1 MRMYIAR
8 TAILLACCVCALALD
23 PSLDVSQYAHT
34 AWKVRDGFTKAE
46 IHSVAQTTDG
56 YLWLGTESGLF
67 RFDGV
72 RVMLWR
78 PPDDQQLPSNYI
90 GSLLVSRDGTLWI
103 GTLKGLASWK
113 NGKLTQYPE
122 VTGTTIASLLED
134 RHGTAWFGTNEPSG
148 VGRLCGIQSGGVKC
162 YGRGDFG
169 LGITA
174 LYEDDSGNLWVASSQ
189 GLWRWGPNSPQ
200 RYVFP
205 RGVVEAD
212 SLIEDDNGELLLAT
226 NDGMK
231 HLVDGK
237 ILAYSLPQVSGYFR
251 PTSFLRSS
259 DGSLWIGSQ
268 QGLLHSHQGRM
279 DVFKAIDGLSGD
291 FIGGIFEDREGD
303 IWVRTQGGLDRFRD
317 VALPNASRTLGLSNS
332 GAHSVQATPDG
343 SVWIGTP
350 DRLYRWENADVTIY
364 PSRGALGRSRR
375 STEQALSANGHLT
388 EIANSGLSGDVAS
401 LGQDDR
407 GRLWVSTTDRVFYFE
422 NGRFVRVPGIPGEYT
437 SSISGD
443 GRDNV
448 WIGNGDLGLFHWT
461 RGGRVQHI
469 PASRLKQRVVRTL
482 IPDPQ
487 RDGVWVGFYE
497 GGIAHIEGDEVRVS
511 YDRAD
516 GIGSRVTHLRLG
528 SRGTL
533 WAATEAGLS
542 RISDSHVATLTTKN
556 GLPCDE
562 AHWSIEDEDHNIWLY
577 MPCGLVRIARSE
589 LDAWAGDLKRVVQ
602 FTSFDSSDGV
612 RSVAIYGSYGPHVT
626 KSPDGK
632 IWFVQRDGVGV
643 IDPKHLHFN
652 QLPPPVHIEQ
662 VTADG
667 KIYDV
672 ASSLRL
678 PTLVRNVAFDFVA
691 LSLVAPEKNRYRFM
705 LEGWDR
711 DWREA
716 VNEFRVEYSNLPP
729 DHYKFRVIASN
740 NSGVWNKEGAT
751 LHFVI
756 PPAWYQTN
764 WFRAAC
770 IAAFL
775 AMIWG
780 IHDLRVRQLAAQ
792 FNMRLEERVNERSRI
807 ARDLHDTLLQSFQG
821 LLLRFQA
828 GINLLATRPAD
839 GRRMLED
846 AVDRASQ
853 AITEGRDAVQGLRM
867 STVEKNDLAVAIRTV
882 GEELASTQAKELA
895 PNFKVVVEGM
905 SRNLRPILR
914 DDVYR
919 LATEALRNALRHANA
934 QNVEVEIHYDEKYF
948 RLRVRDDGKGIPSDV
963 LRGDGRE
970 GHFGLHGMRE
980 RAKLVGG
987 KLTIWTELDSGTEI
1001 EFVIPGARAYVKS
1014 ARPFWQFGKRS
1025 GIETDQKETVDRE

>member
-1 MRMYIAR
+1 MLSKVQVRICIASSV
-8 TAILLACCVCALALD
+8 IWLASCVSALALD

-148 VGRLCGIQSGGVKC
+148 VGRLCGIQSGEVKC

-317 VALPNASRTLGLSNS
+317 VAVPTASRTPGLSNS

-375 STEQALSANGHLT
+375 STEQELSANGHLT

-407 GRLWVSTTDRVFYFE
+407 GRLWVSTSDRVFYFE

-562 AHWSIEDEDHNIWLY
+562 VHWSIEDEDHNIWLY

-589 LDAWAGDLKRVVQ
+589 LDAWVGDLKRVVQ
-602 FTSFDSSDGV
+602 LTSFDSSDGV
-612 RSVAIYGSYGPHVT
+612 KSVGVYGSDSPHVT
-626 KSPDGK
+626 KSLDGK
-632 IWFVQRDGVGV
+632 IWFVHRDGVSV
-643 IDPKHLHFN
+643 IDPKHLPFN
-652 QLPPPVHIEQ
+652 QLPPPIQIEQ
-662 VTADG
+662 VTADDKTYPLSDG
-667 KIYDV
+667 M
-672 ASSLRL
+672 RL
-678 PTLVRNVAFDFVA
+678 PAGIRSLAIDYTA
-691 LSLVAPEKNRYRFM
+691 LSLVVPEKVRFRYKLEGQNRNWHEVVNDREVQYTNLVPGNYRF
-705 LEGWDR
+705 
-711 DWREA
+711 
-716 VNEFRVEYSNLPP
+716 RVL
-729 DHYKFRVIASN
+729 ACN
-740 NSGVWNKEGAT
+740 NSGVWNEEGAA
-751 LHFVI
+751 LNFVI
-756 PPAWYQTN
+756 PPVWYQTN

-770 IAAFL
+770 VLAFL

-780 IHDLRVRQLAAQ
+780 GYQLRVRQLAAQ
-792 FNMRLEERVNERSRI
+792 FNMRLDERVQERTRI
-807 ARDLHDTLLQSFQG
+807 ARELHDTLLQSFHG
-821 LLLRFQA
+821 LLMNFQTA
-828 GINLLATRPAD
+828 SRLLPGRPKEAKEKLD
-839 GRRMLED
+839 SAIEQAED
-846 AVDRASQ
+846 A
-853 AITEGRDAVQGLRM
+853 ILEGRDAVQGLRA
-867 STVEKNDLAVAIRTV
+867 STVQSNDLALAIGTL
-882 GEELASTQAKELA
+882 GEELA
-895 PNFKVVVEGM
+895 
-905 SRNLRPILR
+905 
-914 DDVYR
+914 
-919 LATEALRNALRHANA
+919 TEAAN
-934 QNVEVEIHYDEKYF
+934 H
-948 RLRVRDDGKGIPSDV
+948 
-963 LRGDGRE
+963 
-970 GHFGLHGMRE
+970 
-980 RAKLVGG
+980 
-987 KLTIWTELDSGTEI
+987 
-1001 EFVIPGARAYVKS
+1001 
-1014 ARPFWQFGKRS
+1014 
-1025 GIETDQKETVDRE
+1025 